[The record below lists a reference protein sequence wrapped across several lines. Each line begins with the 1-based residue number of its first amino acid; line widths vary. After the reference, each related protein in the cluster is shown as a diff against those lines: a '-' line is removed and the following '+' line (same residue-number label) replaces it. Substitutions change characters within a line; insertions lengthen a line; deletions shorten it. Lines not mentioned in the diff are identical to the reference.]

1 MSKSTSPDWKL
12 RLNSILD
19 NAKEEVVGRSSKTA
33 SAPPEPT
40 GLLKQAGDVVSAL
53 KLVTGQTDQMTLA
66 DILRKEGAAGK
77 SPGVVETST
86 RGTQAE
92 APRSGSGSVKA
103 SPGPGA
109 ARPTESEAG
118 TKGASLFDI
127 IQQGREAAEKS
138 AGKGGPS
145 ELEANDASGKTPS
158 GLSKLVG
165 SSEAVVGTTKR
176 TALAQTRPSLQSLFA
191 NANDSANEG
200 AARAAFPAAVGKGG
214 LKIASDLEKARAF
227 QKQAVSREEFNALMQ
242 EPQSGPGRFFH
253 GLGVGFSTPEYQQ
266 HLMDT
271 GEFGMPGLGNL
282 VKRQAT
288 GVGVGG
294 LLGAAGGALADHV
307 SGGGQPLQAAMLGGG
322 LGASIGS
329 IGALA
334 AANIAQARAQQ
345 EATDRALGEKG
356 FNIEYKDR
364 SFPGATTLL
373 GQRRVSTPPAA
384 QPAAQ
389 EHTASATPRQIA
401 IAAQRALATA

>member
-165 SSEAVVGTTKR
+165 SSEAVVNATKR

-227 QKQAVSREEFNALMQ
+227 QKSAGNAEQFGRTYGSMIDSEELPPHIVEALHQHLLQQRAETPASPTPGPAMAI
-242 EPQSGPGRFFH
+242 SGAMG
-253 GLGVGFSTPEYQQ
+253 GLGGAA
-266 HLMDT
+266 L
-271 GEFGMPGLGNL
+271 
-282 VKRQAT
+282 
-288 GVGVGG
+288 GG
-294 LLGAAGGALADHV
+294 LMGNANGAPGKGALLGGALGA
-307 SGGGQPLQAAMLGGG
+307 G
-322 LGASIGS
+322 LGAWGGHDVWKKNMGEIDEAKQTLGS
-329 IGALA
+329 PDAMKAHLYRSLGAGRTA
-334 AANIAQARAQQ
+334 
-345 EATDRALGEKG
+345 E
-356 FNIEYKDR
+356 
-364 SFPGATTLL
+364 
-373 GQRRVSTPPAA
+373 
-384 QPAAQ
+384 
-389 EHTASATPRQIA
+389 ASATPLQIA
-401 IAAQRALATA
+401 IEAQRALATA